1 MFMLAEAAASGDY
14 HRITSASASPRHLLG
29 RRRSIRRAFAN
40 LYSKDGETLDRRR
53 RAVHPELMNLRIG
66 DLELDGPT
74 VLAPM
79 AGYTDARFRHI
90 CRQLGCSLVF
100 TEMVSAEG
108 LMRSVRS
115 THRLIHIEP
124 GERPVALQLYGHDP
138 VRLGEA
144 AARAQ
149 ELVQPDLIDVN
160 MGCPARKVVR
170 KGSGVALMR
179 DVPRAVRIIE
189 EVHAAASCP
198 ITAKIRS
205 GWSHEEINAPEM
217 ALALQDAGCSAL
229 ILHARPRTQ
238 LHSGPVDHD
247 LIARIRDT
255 LEIPVIGNG
264 GVVDAATAREMM
276 DTSGVDAVMVGRAAI
291 GNPWVF
297 RRILRGLAGR
307 PDAPPTPQELRAT
320 LLDHLDGMIEANV
333 ASGVPLAESRAC
345 SHFRGHLVRYS
356 RGRPASVAFRRK
368 LNQLRDRATVVAAV
382 DDLLATG

>member
-1 MFMLAEAAASGDY
+1 
-14 HRITSASASPRHLLG
+14 
-29 RRRSIRRAFAN
+29 
-40 LYSKDGETLDRRR
+40 
-53 RAVHPELMNLRIG
+53 MNLRIG

-79 AGYTDARFRHI
+79 AGYTDARFRRI

-115 THRLIHIEP
+115 THRLIRIEP
-124 GERPVALQLYGHDP
+124 GGRPVALQLYGNDP

-144 AARAQ
+144 AARAE
-149 ELVQPDLIDVN
+149 ELVQPDVIDVN

-205 GWSHEEINAPEM
+205 GWSHEELNAVEM
-217 ALALQDAGCSAL
+217 AVALQDAGCSAL
-229 ILHARPRTQ
+229 TLHARPRTQ

-247 LIARIRDT
+247 LVARLRET
-255 LEIPVIGNG
+255 LRIPVIGNG
-264 GVVDAATAREMM
+264 SVVDGDSARQMM
-276 DTSGVDAVMVGRAAI
+276 ESSGVEAVMVGRAAI

-297 RRILRGLAGR
+297 RRILDGLAGQ
-307 PDAPPTPQELRAT
+307 PYAPPTPEELRAT
-320 LLDHLDGMIEANV
+320 VLDHLDGIIASNVEAGV
-333 ASGVPLAESRAC
+333 ASAESRAC

-356 RGRPASVAFRRK
+356 AGRPASVAFRRK

-382 DDLLATG
+382 DELLAAG

>member
-1 MFMLAEAAASGDY
+1 
-14 HRITSASASPRHLLG
+14 
-29 RRRSIRRAFAN
+29 
-40 LYSKDGETLDRRR
+40 
-53 RAVHPELMNLRIG
+53 MNLRIG

-79 AGYTDARFRHI
+79 AGYTDARFRRI

-108 LMRSVRS
+108 LMRSVKS
-115 THRLIHIEP
+115 TRRLIRIEP

-144 AARAQ
+144 AARAE

-179 DVPRAVRIIE
+179 DVPRAARIIE

-205 GWSHEEINAPEM
+205 GWSHEELNALEM

-229 ILHARPRTQ
+229 TLHARPRTQ

-247 LIARIRDT
+247 LIARIHDT
-255 LEIPVIGNG
+255 LRIPVIGNG
-264 GVVDAATAREMM
+264 GVVDGDSARQMMEAT
-276 DTSGVDAVMVGRAAI
+276 GVEAVMIGRAAI

-297 RRILRGLAGR
+297 RRILDGLEGR
-307 PDAPPTPQELRAT
+307 SDAPPSAEELHET
-320 LLDHLDGMIEANV
+320 LLDHLDGLITSNHEAGIP
-333 ASGVPLAESRAC
+333 SAESRAC

-356 RGRPASVAFRRK
+356 SGRPASVAFRRK
-368 LNQLRDRATVVAAV
+368 LNTLRDRATVVAAV
-382 DDLLATG
+382 DELLGAG